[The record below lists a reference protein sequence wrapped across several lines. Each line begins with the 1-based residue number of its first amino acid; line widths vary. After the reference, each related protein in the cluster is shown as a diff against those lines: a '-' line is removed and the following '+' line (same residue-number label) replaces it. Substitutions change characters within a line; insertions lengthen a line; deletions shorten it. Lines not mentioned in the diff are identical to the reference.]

1 MNRWNKG
8 SQACIVVLMLLAAL
22 VTVLLCLE
30 KTAWPVI
37 IAYWAVLTGKNL
49 CDWLALKEGKK
60 KDDISS
66 E

>member
-1 MNRWNKG
+1 
-8 SQACIVVLMLLAAL
+8 MLLAAL
-22 VTVLLCLE
+22 TTALLCLE

-37 IAYWAVLTGKNL
+37 IAYWVVLTGKNL
-49 CDWLALKEGKK
+49 CDWLALKEGEK

>member
-22 VTVLLCLE
+22 TTALLCLE

-37 IAYWAVLTGKNL
+37 IAYWVVLTGKNL

-60 KDDISS
+60 KDDIPS